1 VTGLQL
7 AIIAGGLIGLGVSV
21 IVWRFA
27 TATPDLE
34 DALTRLS
41 PQGMPTAG
49 DGPPTAT
56 DLQGRVGVWAMRSVP
71 ARWWGRVPDQDLAVL
86 RMPRH
91 RFYGEKVTSAALG
104 LAAPPVL
111 ALVAE
116 LIGFPLPFTIP
127 VLASLGLAAA
137 LFVLPNLTVAT
148 DAARERAV
156 LLAAVTAYVDLVAL
170 ERRAGSGP
178 RQAMERAAD
187 VGDCWLFTRI
197 EQTLARTGWSGEA
210 PWAALHG
217 LADELGIPALHDVA
231 DIMRLSGE
239 EGAQVA
245 DHLSSRAKEMRDAAL
260 AQQITAANQVSE
272 RMALP
277 ITLLVFVFTAILITP
292 PLMRIFFGGA

>member
-1 VTGLQL
+1 MTGLQL
-7 AIIAGGLIGLGVSV
+7 ALLAGGLIGLGLSAA
-21 IVWRFA
+21 VWRMA
-27 TATPDLE
+27 PAAPDVE
-34 DALTRLS
+34 DALARLS
-41 PQGMPTAG
+41 PHGAQTGLER
-49 DGPPTAT
+49 PPDAT
-56 DLQGRVGVWAMRSVP
+56 DLNGRIGVWAMRAVP
-71 ARWWGRVPDQDLAVL
+71 ARWWGHVPAQDLAVL

-104 LAAPPVL
+104 LIGPPVL
-111 ALVAE
+111 AAGALVA
-116 LIGFPLPFTIP
+116 GYPLPFAVPLLGSI
-127 VLASLGLAAA
+127 GLAVA
-137 LFVLPNLTVAT
+137 LFFLPNLTIAEK
-148 DAARERAV
+148 ARRERSL

-178 RQAMERAAD
+178 RQAMEHAAQ

-245 DHLSSRAKEMRDAAL
+245 AHLASRAQEMREASL
-260 AQQITAANQVSE
+260 AQEITEANQVSE
-272 RMALP
+272 RMTVP
-277 ITLLVFVFTAILITP
+277 MTLLVFVFTALLITP
-292 PLMRIFFGGA
+292 PLMRIFLGGT